1 MKKAYKLINILIA
14 SLVLLAIIAASY
26 CIYLA
31 INLKCDENSLCSYD
45 YVYIAEYILF
55 VAATT
60 LSFLKALNEFIFRRE
75 FLLKVNGKITYVQLI
90 LLLIVA
96 ICSPIVL
103 IQCVD
108 SLSSNEY
115 LIRGAI
121 LVLFSIIIVK
131 DFTIQE

>member
-31 INLKCDENSLCSYD
+31 INSKCDENSLCSYD

-108 SLSSNEY
+108 ILSSNEY

-131 DFTIQE
+131 DFTIQK